1 MKKEIFNS
9 KTYKQDELK
18 HPELLRNPEY
28 IQKRNEFLKSNKPKK
43 IKNDLF
49 DSKTNLTNR
58 DVFSKSKKINE
69 LF

>member
-18 HPELLRNPEY
+18 HPELLRDSEY
-28 IQKRNEFLKSNKPKK
+28 IKKRNEFLKSNKPKK

-49 DSKTNLTNR
+49 DSKTNSTNR
-58 DVFSKSKKINE
+58 DIFSKSKKINE